1 MKGDKVGCRE
11 LVRCE
16 SQRGSWLMTSVNS
29 ASREVGQPRGL
40 AQAAEGCV
48 WVGTHV
54 GTVLIRVYGTGPLGQ
69 TGMLLYRST
78 NSPAIYITSV
88 LSVQLVAFNSLTPII
103 IVL

>member
-1 MKGDKVGCRE
+1 MKGDKVCCRE

-69 TGMLLYRST
+69 TGMLASLPLNNLYKLPTFRTISC
-78 NSPAIYITSV
+78 V
-88 LSVQLVAFNSLTPII
+88 
-103 IVL
+103 